1 MKDWDG
7 LIIFFLVA
15 TVAVLMFFG
24 VITAVKKS
32 MKGIPDPELVNS
44 KQQLEEQ
51 KERNRLIK
59 ERQKKLMRDNQQRY
73 QDYRNRS
80 GGF

>member
-7 LIIFFLVA
+7 LIIFFLV
-15 TVAVLMFFG
+15 TIVAVLVFFG
-24 VITAVKKS
+24 VVTAIKKS
-32 MKGIPDPELVNS
+32 LKGIPDPQLVNS
-44 KQQLEEQ
+44 QQLLADQ
-51 KERNRLIK
+51 KERTRLIK
-59 ERQKKLMRDNQQRY
+59 ERQKKLMQDNQQRY